1 MLRVPMLVGK
11 TLQENVYLNQG
22 DWTMVCG
29 ADAMSGPFFVI
40 DGGCFL
46 KRRELRPLHSLGG

>member
-29 ADAMSGPFFVI
+29 ADAMSGL
-40 DGGCFL
+40 FL
-46 KRRELRPLHSLGG
+46 